1 MNICIIPRL
10 SETVQCKGLGCELW
24 CLMARLQLPV
34 MFLRGLV
41 PADLSSARR
50 SVFPSENNNSG
61 IYVRVWGGGG
71 MSLFYKVF
79 RLILSRE
86 SAQ

>member
-1 MNICIIPRL
+1 
-10 SETVQCKGLGCELW
+10 
-24 CLMARLQLPV
+24 MARLQLPV

-61 IYVRVWGGGG
+61 IYLRVWGGGR
-71 MSLFYKVF
+71 MSLFYKV
-79 RLILSRE
+79 LD
-86 SAQ
+86 